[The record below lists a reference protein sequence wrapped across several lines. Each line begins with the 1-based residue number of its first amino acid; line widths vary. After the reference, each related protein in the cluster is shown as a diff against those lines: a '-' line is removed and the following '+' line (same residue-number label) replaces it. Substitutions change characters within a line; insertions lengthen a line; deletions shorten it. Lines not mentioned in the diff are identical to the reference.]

1 MRSLSFLS
9 LVCWL
14 ARIFYLFFLLEKG
27 TKRAKRLAFF
37 LSATKKEK
45 KKKIRTSRRSREIF
59 LSFRQEVR
67 RKVGKGERSFLFCLR
82 LATFYDLRPKK
93 RKNRARAIK
102 TALTRLARHSR
113 LQTKQKTGPI
123 ESLRFRSRKIKV
135 KRALLIVPLKRR
147 RRGKTDGHDRV
158 VSSQTRSSKSY
169 GR

>member
-14 ARIFYLFFLLEKG
+14 ARIFLLFFLLEKEQREQNVCRFPVG
-27 TKRAKRLAFF
+27 HK
-37 LSATKKEK
+37 KKEEK
-45 KKKIRTSRRSREIF
+45 EKSQNIPARARYFCPFDKRSR
-59 LSFRQEVR
+59 
-67 RKVGKGERSFLFCLR
+67 GERSFLFSPSGCDVLR
-82 LATFYDLRPKK
+82 LSTEKEEK
-93 RKNRARAIK
+93 TRAIK

-123 ESLRFRSRKIKV
+123 ESLRFRFRKMKA

-147 RRGKTDGHDRV
+147 RRGKTDGHNRV
-158 VSSQTRSSKSY
+158 VSSQTRSAKSY

>member
-1 MRSLSFLS
+1 MRSLSFSS

-67 RKVGKGERSFLFCLR
+67 RKGRAFLPFLPPARDVLR
-82 LATFYDLRPKK
+82 LAPEKEE
-93 RKNRARAIK
+93 KNRARAIK

-158 VSSQTRSSKSY
+158 VSSQTRSAKSY
-169 GR
+169 RR

>member
-14 ARIFYLFFLLEKG
+14 ARIFFLFFLLGEG
-27 TKRAKRLAFF
+27 TKRAKRLSFS
-37 LSATKKEK
+37 LVGHQKKKK
-45 KKKIRTSRRSREIF
+45 KKKIKTSRTLAREIF
-59 LSFRQEVR
+59 CPFDKRSR
-67 RKVGKGERSFLFCLR
+67 GERSFLFSPSGCDVLR
-82 LATFYDLRPKK
+82 LSTEKEEK
-93 RKNRARAIK
+93 TRAIK

-147 RRGKTDGHDRV
+147 RRGKTDGHDSV
-158 VSSQTRSSKSY
+158 VSSQTRSAKSY
-169 GR
+169 RR